1 MGEKNE
7 MNALSLFDLSG
18 KVGIVTGS
26 GRGIGRTLALA
37 LADAGAAVVVADV
50 LTHQGEE
57 VAQEVKNKGRDSI
70 SIKVDLSQKL
80 EIEKMVS
87 ETMRHFGKIDILIN
101 NAAVNVFSPA
111 EEFLLED
118 WNKVLSVN
126 LTGVFLCAQAVGKVM
141 IEQRKGKIINMASVG
156 GMTGTYRKAV
166 AYDSSKAGVINL
178 TRSLAVE
185 WGKYNIHVNAIAP
198 GMIETDLTR
207 KRLEDKE
214 FCEYFVKRVPLGKIG
229 QPEDLV
235 GPVLFLSSEASNWM
249 TGQTIVLDG
258 GQTLL
263 DLTI

>member
-1 MGEKNE
+1 
-7 MNALSLFDLSG
+7 
-18 KVGIVTGS
+18 
-26 GRGIGRTLALA
+26 

-57 VAQEVKNKGRDSI
+57 VAQEIKNKGIDSI
-70 SIKVDLSQKL
+70 SIKVDLSQRL

-87 ETMRHFGKIDILIN
+87 EAMKQFGRIDILIN
-101 NAAVNVFSPA
+101 NAAINIFSPA
-111 EEFLLED
+111 EEFTLEA

-141 IEQRKGKIINMASVG
+141 IEQRKGKIINIASVG

-185 WGKYNIHVNAIAP
+185 WGQYNINVNAIAP

-214 FCEYFVKRVPLGKIG
+214 FCAYFVKRVPLGKIG
-229 QPEDLV
+229 QPDYLV
-235 GPVLFLSSEASNWM
+235 GPILFLASEASNWM

-263 DLTI
+263 DLTL

>member
-1 MGEKNE
+1 
-7 MNALSLFDLSG
+7 MNALNLFNLSG
-18 KVGIVTGS
+18 KIGIVTGG

-37 LADAGAAVVVADV
+37 LADAGADVIIADI
-50 LTHQGEE
+50 LIHQGEE
-57 VAQEVKNKGRDSI
+57 VVQEIKKKAKDSLL
-70 SIKVDLSQKL
+70 IKVDFSQKI

-87 ETMRHFGKIDILIN
+87 ETMKHFGRIDILIN
-101 NAAVNVFSPA
+101 NAAINIFSPA
-111 EEFLLED
+111 EEFTLED

-126 LTGVFLCAQAVGKVM
+126 LTGVFLCAQAVGKIM
-141 IEQRKGKIINMASVG
+141 IEQKGGKIINIASVG
-156 GMTGTYRKAV
+156 GMTGTYRKAI

-185 WGKYNIHVNAIAP
+185 WGKYNINVNAIAP

-214 FCEYFVKRVPLGKIG
+214 ICEYFVKRVPLGKIG
-229 QPEDLV
+229 QPDYLV
-235 GPVLFLSSEASNWM
+235 GPVLFLSSEASTWM

-263 DLTI
+263 DLTP

>member
-1 MGEKNE
+1 
-7 MNALSLFDLSG
+7 
-18 KVGIVTGS
+18 
-26 GRGIGRTLALA
+26 
-37 LADAGAAVVVADV
+37 
-50 LTHQGEE
+50 
-57 VAQEVKNKGRDSI
+57 
-70 SIKVDLSQKL
+70 
-80 EIEKMVS
+80 
-87 ETMRHFGKIDILIN
+87 
-101 NAAVNVFSPA
+101 
-111 EEFLLED
+111 
-118 WNKVLSVN
+118 
-126 LTGVFLCAQAVGKVM
+126 M

>member
-1 MGEKNE
+1 
-7 MNALSLFDLSG
+7 MNILNLFNLSG
-18 KVGIVTGS
+18 KVGMVTGG

-37 LADAGAAVVVADV
+37 LADAGANVVIADV
-50 LTHQGEE
+50 LIHQGEE
-57 VAQEVKNKGRDSI
+57 VVQEIKQKGINSLSI
-70 SIKVDLSQKL
+70 QVDLSQKI

-87 ETMRHFGKIDILIN
+87 ETMKHFGRIDILIN
-101 NAAVNVFSPA
+101 NAAINIFSPA
-111 EEFLLED
+111 EEFTLEA

-126 LTGVFLCAQAVGKVM
+126 LTGVFLCAQAVGKIM
-141 IEQRKGKIINMASVG
+141 IEQKGGKIINIASVG
-156 GMTGTYRKAV
+156 GMTGTYRNAI

-185 WGKYNIHVNAIAP
+185 WGKYNINVNAIAP

-207 KRLEDKE
+207 RRLEDKE
-214 FCEYFVKRVPLGKIG
+214 FYEYFVKRVPLGKIG
-229 QPEDLV
+229 QPDYLV

-263 DLTI
+263 DLTP